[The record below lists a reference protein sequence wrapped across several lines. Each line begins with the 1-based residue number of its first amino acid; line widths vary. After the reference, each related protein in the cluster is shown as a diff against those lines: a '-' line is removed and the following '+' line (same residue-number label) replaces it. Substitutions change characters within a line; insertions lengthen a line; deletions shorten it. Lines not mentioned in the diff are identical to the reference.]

1 MEDTKPMTDNG
12 TTIKIHSLIDKV
24 YHPTNL
30 LMAWEKVKE
39 NKGSGG
45 IDNISIRDFEK
56 VQYKE
61 LDILHQRLKNDS
73 YKPLPVR
80 RVNIPKRNKPNEK
93 RPLGI
98 PSIRDRVCQ
107 QALKNRLEPIFEP
120 TFNDCSFGYR
130 PGKSTHQA
138 MRKIY
143 REIINGCEWVL
154 DADLTDFFGNVQHE
168 LLINKIAER
177 VSDGRVLRLIRQM
190 LEAGYMEK
198 GKKHATTQGT
208 PQGGVISPL
217 FSNIYLD
224 SFDHEMV
231 DKGYRLTRFADDWV
245 VLCKTRNEAVKALN
259 DARQILSK
267 IGLTLHPEKTRITHI
282 KWGFEFLGYKIK
294 QGKGLK
300 LPRHKIKKQPN
311 IINIYAIPT
320 EKSVKRFMD
329 TIRSRTKRRIP
340 LSLFELIESI
350 NPVIRGWGN
359 YYRKAHVRKLFNKLQ
374 RWIVRRIWSHRLKR
388 WRNMG
393 WKKLHESKL
402 YSAYKLV
409 NLISLIPDLES
420 KVASKR

>member
-1 MEDTKPMTDNG
+1 M
-12 TTIKIHSLIDKV
+12 
-24 YHPTNL
+24 
-30 LMAWEKVKE
+30 
-39 NKGSGG
+39 
-45 IDNISIRDFEK
+45 
-56 VQYKE
+56 
-61 LDILHQRLKNDS
+61 KNDS

-98 PSIRDRVCQ
+98 PAIRDRVCQ

-154 DADLTDFFGNVQHE
+154 DADLRDFFGNVQHE

-177 VSDGRVLRLIRQM
+177 VSDGRVLRLIRKM

-224 SFDHEMV
+224 SFDHKMV

-300 LPRHKIKKQPN
+300 LPPHKIKKQPN
-311 IINIYAIPT
+311 IMNIYAIPT

-329 TIRSRTKRRIP
+329 TIRNRTKRRIP
-340 LSLFELIESI
+340 LSLFELIEYI

-374 RWIVRRIWSHRLKR
+374 RWIVRRIWSHRFKR

-402 YSAYKLV
+402 YSDYKLV
-409 NLISLIPDLES
+409 NLISLIPNLES
-420 KVASKR
+420 KVASKG